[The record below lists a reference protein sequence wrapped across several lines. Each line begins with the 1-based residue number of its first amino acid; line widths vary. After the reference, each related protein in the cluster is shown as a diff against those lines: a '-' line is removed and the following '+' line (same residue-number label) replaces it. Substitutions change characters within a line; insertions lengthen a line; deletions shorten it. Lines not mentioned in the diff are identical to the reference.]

1 MYISPCLCI
10 SLPVC
15 VYRAGWGDIEE
26 GMKDKMT
33 INQLAR
39 MKNRKTR
46 KKEDIKISPSAP
58 QIKGIVIKVFTM
70 TPKKPNSALRKVVK
84 IRTKNG
90 ELIAYVPGEKH
101 SINIHS
107 CVLVRAGRT
116 QDLPGV
122 NYKVIRGK
130 YDALPP
136 IRSTS
141 RSKYGVKRS

>member
-1 MYISPCLCI
+1 
-10 SLPVC
+10 
-15 VYRAGWGDIEE
+15 
-26 GMKDKMT
+26 MT

-39 MKNRKTR
+39 LKNRR
-46 KKEDIKISPSAP
+46 YREDRIRDDNIGIPH
-58 QIKGIVIKVFTM
+58 IKGIVLKVYTM

-84 IRTKNG
+84 IKTHIG
-90 ELIAYVPGEKH
+90 ILIAYVPGENH
-101 SINIHS
+101 TINIHNI
-107 CVLVRAGRT
+107 VLVRAGRT

-141 RSKYGVKRS
+141 RSKYGVKAI